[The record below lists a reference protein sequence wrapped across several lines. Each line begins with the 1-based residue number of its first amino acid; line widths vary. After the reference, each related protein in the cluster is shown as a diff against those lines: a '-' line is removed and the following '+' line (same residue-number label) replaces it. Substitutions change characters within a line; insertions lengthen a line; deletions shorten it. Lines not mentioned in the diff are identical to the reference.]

1 MRVTSQSTSSSS
13 IRALVM
19 RSETMLNKVSF
30 VSDSN
35 GDVITVAS
43 RSGGLASCRFRQ
55 LTCEVYRVRR
65 TAGESLSG

>member
-1 MRVTSQSTSSSS
+1 
-13 IRALVM
+13 M